1 MPTRRGLLV
10 TLVAGSLAGVGRR
23 FGVEEFLIVA
33 VAAGVLVLLGGP
45 VAELRG
51 ARASRALTVEVRP
64 PAMEVVAGDRAAVE
78 VRLVNNGARRLG
90 AARMADP
97 VWCWRRAAG
106 PEVHARPA
114 TTGHGPL
121 RKIFR
126 FLGSWVARSSPSLT
140 IGPME
145 PAGGGIVVEVEVPT
159 GARGELV
166 LEGLVVWCEDPFR
179 LFALPALKVPPVR
192 VLVLPRAGVVPAQ
205 HGSALEAMLEG
216 DLELAGLRP
225 SVQGDRVGLLHWPS
239 LARGGPV
246 AARDFVPASVGDLLL
261 VLDARAGVH
270 SDSSFENAVETA
282 AAIGLAALAAGATI
296 VLAVTGRAATGL
308 PADPARSESPERPG
322 SRSAGPLRLKP
333 APSASRQLLRELA
346 LVEVA
351 EQSPAANEGAR
362 VAERAGVGLTV
373 PFDVAAVVT
382 TEIGARTLGPVGR
395 PRAGAGVRSVV
406 VVR

>member
-51 ARASRALTVEVRP
+51 ARASRALAVEVRP
-64 PAMEVVAGDRAAVE
+64 ASMEVVAGDRAAVE
-78 VRLVNNGARRLG
+78 VRLVNNGTRRLG
-90 AARMADP
+90 AARMTDP
-97 VWCWRRAAG
+97 AGCWRRAAG
-106 PEVHARPA
+106 SEVHAPPT
-114 TTGHGPL
+114 TTGHVPL
-121 RKIFR
+121 GKTFR

-140 IGPME
+140 IEPME

-179 LFALPALKVPPVR
+179 MFALPALKVPPVR

-270 SDSSFENAVETA
+270 SDSSLENAVETA

-308 PADPARSESPERPG
+308 PAHRVRHERPG
-322 SRSAGPLRLKP
+322 SPSAGPLRLQP
-333 APSASRQLLRELA
+333 TPSASRQLLRELA

-351 EQSPAANEGAR
+351 EQSPAASGGAG
-362 VAERAGVGLTV
+362 VAERAGVGVTV